1 MKQASKYLFL
11 FIVGGS
17 LYCLL
22 EILFRSKTHW
32 TMGIV
37 GGLCF
42 VLVGLINEIPHF
54 KKIPLLYQM
63 AASAVIITII
73 EFISG
78 IILNLL
84 LNLHVWDYS
93 NMPFNILG
101 QICLPFTVLWF
112 FISLLAIFLDD
123 WLRYKLFNEQLPQ
136 YQWV

>member
-1 MKQASKYLFL
+1 MS
-11 FIVGGS
+11 V
-17 LYCLL
+17 
-22 EILFRSKTHW
+22 
-32 TMGIV
+32 
-37 GGLCF
+37 
-42 VLVGLINEIPHF
+42 
-54 KKIPLLYQM
+54 
-63 AASAVIITII
+63 VIITII

-101 QICLPFTVLWF
+101 QICLPFTILWF
-112 FISLLAIFLDD
+112 FISLLAILLDD